1 MRAYVPVL
9 VVALA
14 VALPWTVLAVSPTAD
29 ELVMAHDWMNTQ
41 WMGGNGTNSAAPP
54 LSFICNGKP
63 SAELLGQWGR
73 KRSRRTLDRHRTEH
87 TLTYTDPKT
96 GLALHCVGVEYG
108 DFPTVEWTLYF
119 RNTSGRDTPILEDI
133 QSLDLQLERP
143 AANSS
148 EFRLRQSVGSPCS
161 SQDYGPLETI
171 LTPKMD
177 KTIAGGDGRHRRKN

>member
-1 MRAYVPVL
+1 
-9 VVALA
+9 
-14 VALPWTVLAVSPTAD
+14 
-29 ELVMAHDWMNTQ
+29 
-41 WMGGNGTNSAAPP
+41 
-54 LSFICNGKP
+54 
-63 SAELLGQWGR
+63 
-73 KRSRRTLDRHRTEH
+73 
-87 TLTYTDPKT
+87 
-96 GLALHCVGVEYG
+96 LHCVGVEYG

-177 KTIAGGDGRHRRKN
+177 KTIAGGDGRPTNANLCYFNLEQAADHGLIIAVGWPGQCAVRFTRDGRNHVRIRAGQELTHLPQGTSGAAGGMAQDRSVLLGRLLAADAVQPGP